1 MPSNGPI
8 KFFIIAGEPSGDLHG
23 AKLIQAIKSINNNTS
38 FMGHGGDLMQNE
50 GMKIIEHTNNLSI
63 MGFKEVIMHLP
74 RMLKIMKKTIK
85 IIESVKPDKIIL
97 IDYPGFNLRL
107 AKNINHLNVPIFY
120 FILPQAW
127 AWKSNRV
134 KLMKKTLSQSFSIFP
149 FEKKWYQSKGL
160 SVKYYGHPF
169 VETEHLNENTKQFF
183 KRQNLNPKKPILTL
197 LPGSR
202 QQEIDRHWHI
212 FLKTVELVKKLQPN
226 VQIILAKSNNVHI
239 QNIPKYYCIE
249 SNSKKAILVASVAL
263 VASGT
268 ATLECGIERVPIV
281 VCYKLS
287 FFSWIIAKYIIRI
300 KYISIVNLIAEKKIV
315 PEYIQSEMKPI
326 KMRDKLI
333 ELLDPMSKSRLL
345 MLKNLEQM
353 KIKLGAPGVY
363 KNVAESIIKEGS

>member
-134 KLMKKTLSQSFSIFP
+134 KLMKETLSQSFSIFP

>member
-1 MPSNGPI
+1 MHNNGPI

-23 AKLIQAIKSINNNTS
+23 AKLIRAIKSINNNTS

-50 GMKIIEHTNNLSI
+50 GMKIIEHTKNLSI
-63 MGFKEVIMHLP
+63 MGFKEVIIHLP
-74 RMLKIMKKTIK
+74 KMLKIMKKTVE
-85 IIESVKPDKIIL
+85 IIENAKPDKIIL

-134 KLMKKTLSQSFSIFP
+134 KLMKKTLTQSFSIFP

-169 VETEHLNENTKQFF
+169 VETEHLNENTRQFF

-226 VQIILAKSNNVHI
+226 VQIILAKSDNVRI
-239 QNIPKYYCIE
+239 QNIPNYYCIE
-249 SNSKKAILVASVAL
+249 SNSKKAILVASIAL

-268 ATLECGIERVPIV
+268 ASLECGIEKVPIV

-315 PEYIQSEMKPI
+315 PEYIQSGMKPI
-326 KMRDKLI
+326 KMRDKII
-333 ELLDPMSKSRLL
+333 ELLDPTSKTRLL
-345 MLKNLEQM
+345 MLENLEKM
-353 KIKLGAPGVY
+353 KIKLGVPGVY
-363 KNVAESIIKEGS
+363 KNVAESIIKERS

>member
-127 AWKSNRV
+127 AWKSKRV

-169 VETEHLNENTKQFF
+169 VENEHLNENTKQFF

>member
-74 RMLKIMKKTIK
+74 RMLKIMKTTIK

-127 AWKSNRV
+127 AWKSKRV

>member
-127 AWKSNRV
+127 AWKSKRV

-268 ATLECGIERVPIV
+268 ASLECGIERVPIV

-326 KMRDKLI
+326 KMRDKII

>member
-127 AWKSNRV
+127 AWKSKRV

>member
-268 ATLECGIERVPIV
+268 ATLECGIEKVPIV

-287 FFSWIIAKYIIRI
+287 FLSWIIAKYIIRI

>member
-1 MPSNGPI
+1 MPSNEPI
-8 KFFIIAGEPSGDLHG
+8 KIFIIAGEPSGDLHG
-23 AKLIQAIKSINNNTS
+23 AKLIRAIRSINNNTS

-134 KLMKKTLSQSFSIFP
+134 KLMKETLSQSFSIFP

-169 VETEHLNENTKQFF
+169 VETEHLNENTNQFF

>member
-1 MPSNGPI
+1 MHNNGPI

-23 AKLIQAIKSINNNTS
+23 AKLIRAIKSINNNTS

-50 GMKIIEHTNNLSI
+50 GMKIIEHTKNLSI
-63 MGFKEVIMHLP
+63 MGFKEVIIHLP
-74 RMLKIMKKTIK
+74 KMLKIMKKTVE
-85 IIESVKPDKIIL
+85 IIENAKPDKIIL

-134 KLMKKTLSQSFSIFP
+134 KLMKKTLTQSFSIFP

-169 VETEHLNENTKQFF
+169 VETEHLNENTRQFF

-212 FLKTVELVKKLQPN
+212 FLKTVELVKKLQPHI
-226 VQIILAKSNNVHI
+226 QIILAKSNNVRI
-239 QNIPKYYCIE
+239 RNIPNYYCIE
-249 SNSKKAILVASVAL
+249 SNPKKAILVASVAL

-268 ATLECGIERVPIV
+268 ATLECGIEKVPIV

-287 FFSWIIAKYIIRI
+287 FLSWIIAKYIIRI

-315 PEYIQSEMKPI
+315 PEYIQSGMKPI
-326 KMRDKLI
+326 KMRDKII
-333 ELLDPMSKSRLL
+333 ELLDPTSKTRLL
-345 MLKNLEQM
+345 MLENLEKM

-363 KNVAESIIKEGS
+363 KNVAESIIKERS